1 MWAATVPPFAARSTV
16 ITGIFAA
23 FSFFTV
29 GTIASLSVGL
39 MITTRTFLAMR
50 SSMLLACRAGS
61 FCASSTASATPAFA
75 AAACAPSRRSTK
87 KGLFN
92 VEMASPTVGLP
103 AAGPPAAVAPIST
116 APSIAAIH
124 VPLMCTPPSGPWSSR
139 YAAPPAPPAKPLI
152 HQDREQDDQSLHD
165 LLIERRHVQEI
176 EAVVQDADEER
187 PQEGPA
193 DAALPAHQGGAAQDD
208 RGDRVELVPEPGG
221 GLRRIQPRG
230 QDDRGD
236 GREQAAQRVDQDR
249 HPAHV
254 HPGQARRLR
263 VPSDRVD
270 VPAHDHLGEH
280 HVRGR
285 K

>member
-39 MITTRTFLAMR
+39 MITTPAFLAMR

-61 FCASSTASATPAFA
+61 FCASRTTSVTPAFA

-116 APSIAAIH
+116 AVSIPAIH
-124 VPLMCTPPSGPWSSR
+124 VPLMACLPSGSLSSR
-139 YAAPPAPPAKPLI
+139 CAAPPAPPAKPLVY
-152 HQDREQDDQSLHD
+152 QDREQDHQSFHD

-208 RGDRVELVPEPGG
+208 RGDRVELVSQPGG
-221 GLRRIQPRG
+221 GLRRIQPRS

-236 GREQAAQRVDQDR
+236 RRDQAAQRVDEDGD
-249 HPAHV
+249 PAHV
-254 HPGQARRLR
+254 HAGQARRLR
-263 VPSDRVD
+263 VAPDRVD
-270 VPAHDHLGEH
+270 LP
-280 HVRGR
+280 
-285 K
+285 